1 MPDPAIWPPNQA
13 PIPFA
18 KPWMNSGRT
27 KSADAL
33 TAQVES
39 WPLTSIPGL
48 LRQVV
53 QDLERNPWRSLLTML
68 GLVIGSGAVVAVAS
82 VGLAGRDYALRQLET
97 LGTNFIWVSYQGP
110 SDSAEGFGKATRS
123 RELSERDFQNIVENA
138 TALAAA
144 TRVVVLYSGIAEGG
158 RNYPI
163 ALVGADEQYAR
174 VRNLS
179 IQEGRAFSSGDIRE
193 RQKVCLL
200 ATSLADKLWGGRTA
214 LGRALKIEDF
224 IFQVIGVFRD
234 VRTPGVETEISRDA
248 VVIPVT
254 VARFFMSSESVDTIY
269 AQATSRQA
277 VETATA
283 QIRRI
288 LDRNHGSSNLYTV
301 GSLGYFAGVVDR
313 ISTALMVSVI
323 LLGVIA
329 LVVGGVGILNIMLI
343 SVSERTREIGVR
355 AALGA
360 RRREILRL
368 FFLEAL
374 VISLLG
380 GVAGILLGSLGPLLV
395 ELVFGLSMPVSGI
408 SLLVALGVS
417 LGVGVTFGIVP
428 ALKAARLDPVVAL
441 RYE

>member
-1 MPDPAIWPPNQA
+1 
-13 PIPFA
+13 
-18 KPWMNSGRT
+18 MNSGRT
-27 KSADAL
+27 KPADAL
-33 TAQVES
+33 ATHLES
-39 WPLTSIPGL
+39 RPQNSFPSL

-53 QDLERNPWRSLLTML
+53 HDLERNPWRSLLTML
-68 GLVIGSGAVVAVAS
+68 GLVIGSGAVVVVAS
-82 VGLAGRDYALRQLET
+82 VGLAGRDYAVRQLET

-110 SDSAEGFGKATRS
+110 SDSAEGFGMGTRS
-123 RELSERDFQNIVENA
+123 RELSECDFQSIVQNSA
-138 TALAAA
+138 ALATA
-144 TRVVVLYSGIAEGG
+144 TRVVVLYTGIVEGG

-163 ALVGADEQYAR
+163 APVGADEQYAR

-179 IQEGRAFSSGDIRE
+179 FQEGRAFSSGDIHE
-193 RQKVCLL
+193 RRKVCLL
-200 ATSLADKLWGGRTA
+200 LASLADKLWGGRLS
-214 LGRALKIEDF
+214 LGRTLKIEDF
-224 IFQVIGVFRD
+224 NFQVIGVFRD

-248 VVIPVT
+248 IVIPVS
-254 VARFFMSSESVDTIY
+254 VARFFTSSDSVDTIY
-269 AQATSRQA
+269 AQVASRQA

-283 QIRRI
+283 QIRRA
-288 LDRNHGSSNLYTV
+288 LERNHGSSNLYTV
-301 GSLGYFAGVVDR
+301 GSLSYFARTVDR
-313 ISTALMVSVI
+313 ISTALMVAAI

-374 VISLLG
+374 VIRLLG

-395 ELVFGLSMPVSGI
+395 ETIFGFSMPVSGV

-417 LGVGVTFGIVP
+417 VGVGLTLGIVP
-428 ALKAARLDPVVAL
+428 ALKAARLAPVVAL